1 KRKLRADDSLD
12 VFGVHGVGGL
22 VGALLTG
29 ALADPAISG
38 VVAGLVAITPAAG
51 FVTPRSALLIGLVAG
66 VACYWGATALKRK
79 LRADD
84 SLDVFGVHGLGGVL
98 GALLTGVF
106 NAPSLGGP
114 GLVTDWV
121 TVSMGYPG
129 IGAQLLI
136 QAKAVGLVVVWTAA
150 VSFVGFYVVKA
161 VLGLRVAEEQE
172 REGLD
177 ITSHGERA
185 YTG

>member
-1 KRKLRADDSLD
+1 M
-12 VFGVHGVGGL
+12 FGVHGIGG
-22 VGALLTG
+22 
-29 ALADPAISG
+29 I
-38 VVAGLVAITPAAG
+38 
-51 FVTPRSALLIGLVAG
+51 F
-66 VACYWGATALKRK
+66 
-79 LRADD
+79 
-84 SLDVFGVHGLGGVL
+84 

-121 TVSMGYPG
+121 TVTMGYPG

-136 QAKAVGLVVVWTAA
+136 QAKAVGLVVVWTAV
-150 VSFVGFYVVKA
+150 VSFIGFYIVKA